1 MPISRSVSSEEGT
14 ERNFC
19 FSFFQ
24 VFHGL
29 LKAHAPEARA
39 VVRQALEVLTPAMPG
54 RMEDGNVRNIFH
66 LVFVCCWVFF
76 SLVTFTQIFL
86 RLFFY
91 LFSLI
96 VSHAGISVAST
107 IKEKEIVNPEDHD
120 QHK

>member
-1 MPISRSVSSEEGT
+1 MPISRSVSSEEST

-54 RMEDGNVRNIFH
+54 RMEDGNVRNTFH
-66 LVFVCCWVFF
+66 LGFF
-76 SLVTFTQIFL
+76 LCLLHLHIFL

-107 IKEKEIVNPEDHD
+107 IKEKRL
-120 QHK
+120 